1 MNYQNIAT
9 TSFQKTFSLIVLVAL
24 VLSLLPLSQVYA
36 DSPNEVDGNPD
47 CEDYSLTGFKID
59 PPVNGTTDG
68 ISYTLSDDGK
78 FLDWDAI
85 EGVSVSKVIIKG
97 GNKAN
102 VYSYNPPIAFSDSDL
117 VSPLNNG
124 GQIPKISHFE
134 FCISDSLSDP
144 ETAKLTIEKVVQV
157 PEGAEYEVPS
167 AWSFDFTHVEGEPF
181 PLTNVVDTKEF
192 SGEIVGEHNFAEG
205 SLPADWYFKSISC
218 TGEGFE
224 GSQWDVEGQA
234 LTVTLEDGDDVTCTF
249 TNEYRTSDEN
259 TCDEGY
265 VLEGE
270 QCVPDENTCDEGYV
284 LEGEQCV
291 PDEPTPVQCLVGE
304 NLLLNG
310 SFEEPVADENSYE
323 GGFWEVFGTI
333 PGWAVTNSVEIWNN
347 MFGGAS
353 DGEQNIELDVVGP
366 SKITQ
371 TVTTVP
377 GATYELRYDF
387 SARPGTNE
395 ADNQLG
401 VLVDGELIETHSAD
415 GMAMDQTDW
424 VMFTQEF
431 VATSSEVEIGF
442 EDLGTSN
449 GTGTL
454 LDNAV
459 LCLVELPDPVE
470 PDDTPTISSGG
481 SRGSSG
487 SRVRPELPPQASSV
501 AGEATSRPVGRV
513 LGDQVSAVPLGAATT
528 GAGGTAPVA
537 PSSALIYGIVVPLA
551 RRD

>member
-1 MNYQNIAT
+1 MNYQNIT
-9 TSFQKTFSLIVLVAL
+9 TTFFQKMFSLIVLIAL
-24 VLSLLPLSQVYA
+24 VLSLAPYNFVNAEIVPIKIPDASL
-36 DSPNEVDGNPD
+36 DGNIA
-47 CEDYSLTGFKID
+47 CTTLNAEYFEIKLETEDGEVSDGTY
-59 PPVNGTTDG
+59 NGIE
-68 ISYTLSDDGK
+68 ISN
-78 FLDWDAI
+78 
-85 EGVSVSKVIIKG
+85 VSVKDDDVSEPMKFDWSKSTGEKISEVIVKA
-97 GNKAN
+97 GNMSY
-102 VYSYNPPIAFSDSDL
+102 VYSYNPAIDMDMNLGTQSNQA
-117 VSPLNNG
+117 
-124 GQIPKISHFE
+124 ISHIS
-134 FCISDSLSDP
+134 FCYEQDEP
-144 ETAKLTIEKVVQV
+144 KTAMLTIEKVVQV

-181 PLTNVVDTKEF
+181 SLTNDLSTEEF

-249 TNEYRTSDEN
+249 TNEYRTSDEPDG
-259 TCDEGY
+259 CDEGY

-449 GTGTL
+449 GSGTL
-454 LDNAV
+454 LDNTV
-459 LCLVELPDPVE
+459 LCLVSE
-470 PDDTPTISSGG
+470 PEPEVVDDRTRT
-481 SRGSSG
+481 R
-487 SRVRPELPPQASSV
+487 RR
-501 AGEATSRPVGRV
+501 TSTS
-513 LGDQVSAVPLGAATT
+513 Q
-528 GAGGTAPVA
+528 
-537 PSSALIYGIVVPLA
+537 
-551 RRD
+551 